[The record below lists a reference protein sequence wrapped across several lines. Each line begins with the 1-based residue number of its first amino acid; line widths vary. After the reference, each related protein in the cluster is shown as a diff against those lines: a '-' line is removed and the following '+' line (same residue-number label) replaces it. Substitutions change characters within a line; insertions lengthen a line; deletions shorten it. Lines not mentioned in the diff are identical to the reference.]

1 MNFRPASVG
10 IDLVLHSCTKY
21 LNGHS
26 DIVAGAVAGSAALI
40 EKVRHKL
47 NHLGGTLD
55 PHACFLLHRGIKTL
69 ALRVRHQ
76 NASALRIAQ
85 FLEKQPAIAK
95 VNYPGLER
103 HPQHALARGMLEGFG
118 GMISF
123 DIAGG
128 ATEANRFLERLK
140 LPIKAPSLGSVESLV
155 TRPATTSHVGLPP
168 EERRKLGI
176 SDGLIRLSV
185 GIENTEDL
193 IEDLASALK

>member
-1 MNFRPASVG
+1 
-10 IDLVLHSCTKY
+10 
-21 LNGHS
+21 
-26 DIVAGAVAGSAALI
+26 
-40 EKVRHKL
+40 
-47 NHLGGTLD
+47 
-55 PHACFLLHRGIKTL
+55 
-69 ALRVRHQ
+69 
-76 NASALRIAQ
+76 
-85 FLEKQPAIAK
+85 
-95 VNYPGLER
+95 
-103 HPQHALARGMLEGFG
+103 MLEGFG

-128 ATEANRFLERLK
+128 ATAANRFLERLK

-176 SDGLIRLSV
+176 SDALIRLSV